1 VAAAVDLPIQ
11 AVGGL
16 QLTDLPR
23 LPAAG
28 APLVVVGAPLVIDAE
43 AFRASESDDE
53 RLARIIREVV
63 HAVKGTR
70 ASS

>member
-1 VAAAVDLPIQ
+1 MATGAST
-11 AVGGL
+11 GL
-16 QLTDLPR
+16 RLADLPR

-63 HAVKGTR
+63 AAVKGTR
-70 ASS
+70 A

>member
-1 VAAAVDLPIQ
+1 
-11 AVGGL
+11 VGGL
-16 QLTDLPR
+16 RLADLPR

-63 HAVKGTR
+63 AAVKGTR
-70 ASS
+70 A